1 MTDHVLEHEQQLL
14 GAMLTSAAAIDDAAH
29 VQPGDFES
37 PRHEAIF
44 DAIQAQTGEGQPVDA
59 ISIAER
65 LATGDVK
72 VPASYLLELTGGLV
86 TATSAAWHADRVRA
100 ASMRRAV
107 RAVGV
112 RLEALSAA
120 DGDPLEVVNAAR
132 AELDAVTEAADTGE
146 ESHESAIY
154 AAIDSLDAPIGLK
167 TPWRR
172 LSDTISGWAP
182 GALYIAGARP
192 GGGKTVVAIGA
203 ALDCAYRGKTP
214 VVFSLEMPK
223 NELYLRMLSAVGT
236 VDGET
241 IQHRATTMADTEKLA
256 QAAKTIAERQMV
268 VDDRSAISLAQI
280 RAKVRRT
287 QRDREVGLVIVDYL
301 GLVKPPP
308 DAPRNDRRVQV
319 DAIAQGLKNLARDL
333 RVPVLALAQLNR
345 GIESRADKAPGMADL
360 RESGGIEAAA
370 DVVILLHRDVVDA
383 PERLEVTIP
392 KNRHGPQARFDLD
405 FQGAYSRA
413 VDPDPYRTGIPA

>member
-1 MTDHVLEHEQQLL
+1 MTKRIFEGVLPAITTPFSPDGSVDHEFLREHAQWMMSQGCSGMVPL
-14 GAMLTSAAAIDDAAH
+14 GSL
-29 VQPGDFES
+29 
-37 PRHEAIF
+37 
-44 DAIQAQTGEGQPVDA
+44 GEGNTLEFDEKVA
-59 ISIAER
+59 I
-65 LATGDVK
+65 LKT
-72 VPASYLLELTGGLV
+72 LV
-86 TATSAAWHADRVRA
+86 
-100 ASMRRAV
+100 
-107 RAVGV
+107 
-112 RLEALSAA
+112 EAL
-120 DGDPLEVVNAAR
+120 GDKPVIPGIASLSTQG
-132 AELDAVTEAADTGE
+132 AV
-146 ESHESAIY
+146 
-154 AAIDSLDAPIGLK
+154 
-167 TPWRR
+167 
-172 LSDTISGWAP
+172 
-182 GALYIAGARP
+182 
-192 GGGKTVVAIGA
+192 
-203 ALDCAYRGKTP
+203 
-214 VVFSLEMPK
+214 
-223 NELYLRMLSAVGT
+223 
-236 VDGET
+236 
-241 IQHRATTMADTEKLA
+241 KLA